1 MPSLENAVSNLVSH
15 LLQKIKYT
23 QLIEHAL
30 FRQDRILLVLLESF
44 APGSTRLLLEMLLHL
59 LRSFV
64 LDSKLPQ
71 KLLALL
77 FGPGKTRWLA
87 GLE

>member
-23 QLIEHAL
+23 QLIERAL
-30 FRQDRILLVLLESF
+30 FRQDRLPLVLPESF

-64 LDSKLPQ
+64 LDSKWPQ
-71 KLLALL
+71 KLRALL